1 LSVAAGLLWIKRR
14 GQTCGYSPIGDP
26 SRQQG
31 PGNGS
36 YCSRASDQA
45 SGDQVAM
52 KALISEIAER
62 KSNLSVL
69 FVAVGDQ
76 PQTARDAA
84 IATP

>member
-1 LSVAAGLLWIKRR
+1 
-14 GQTCGYSPIGDP
+14 
-26 SRQQG
+26 
-31 PGNGS
+31 
-36 YCSRASDQA
+36 
-45 SGDQVAM
+45 M